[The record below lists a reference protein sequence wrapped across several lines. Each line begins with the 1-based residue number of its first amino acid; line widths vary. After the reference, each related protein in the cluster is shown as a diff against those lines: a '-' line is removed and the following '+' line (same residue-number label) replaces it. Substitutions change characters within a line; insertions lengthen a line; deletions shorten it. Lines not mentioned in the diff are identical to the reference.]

1 LPKLSNHRYYRN
13 VVPYHDEL
21 TSYWNKSTA
30 LTAAHYTVLEL
41 NTEAVVYIVCLAD
54 FFGDFSEI
62 TDNGNPP
69 LIKKRCPCREPSFFC
84 PHLICSHNTAAAVVA
99 GAEAA
104 GAEAAGAAAAVVA
117 VMILVLIS
125 AVSDFSARATATFKS
140 SAATVRVAVVAELPV
155 LWLSLFVLSIF
166 WWEVGKGSE
175 EEGGRG
181 AILKAVIPEARKHV
195 PPIEKSSLLIT
206 FGMPD
211 CLASWHPAVWY
222 RNEQKCQ
229 CQNQSCT
236 RIIKEDQVQY

>member
-140 SAATVRVAVVAELPV
+140 SAATVRVYVVAELSV
-155 LWLSLFVLSIF
+155 LWLFLSIQASLLLLACSLYLLM
-166 WWEVGKGSE
+166 GSRE
-175 EEGGRG
+175 GERGGGRERG
-181 AILKAVIPEARKHV
+181 NIESCNTRSKKTCPTNRKNFPFNHLWNARLSGILAS
-195 PPIEKSSLLIT
+195 SSLV
-206 FGMPD
+206 P
-211 CLASWHPAVWY
+211 
-222 RNEQKCQ
+222 E
-229 CQNQSCT
+229 
-236 RIIKEDQVQY
+236 